1 MIQAVVVINNS
12 GKARLMK
19 FYGSIVGPRQ
29 SKDQKAHIVSSL
41 FKACS
46 KRTEA
51 SCNFIDDPSIVGS
64 EYKIIYRQYA
74 TLYIIFIADEA
85 ESELAILDMIQ
96 VFVEV
101 LDKCFSNVC
110 ELDLIFNPQKCH
122 ALLDEIVMGGVVV
135 EPAIG
140 EIWRTVDALTKY
152 EKTS

>member
-12 GKARLMK
+12 GKARLLK
-19 FYGSIVGPRQ
+19 FYGNIVLFTQ
-29 SKDQKAHIVSSL
+29 SKEQKAHIVSSL

-46 KRTEA
+46 KRSEN

-85 ESELAILDMIQ
+85 ESELGLLDMIQ

-110 ELDLIFNPQKCH
+110 ELDLIFHPEKCH

-135 EPAIG
+135 EPSIN
-140 EIWRTVDALTKY
+140 EIWRTVDALNKY
-152 EKTS
+152 EKSS